1 MWPPQPRTRP
11 PRRRPAAPAG
21 PSYDFRLTRASAE
34 ADGDTAAQM
43 TLAKAIEETQGA
55 LEELRELA
63 HGIYIPQC

>member
-1 MWPPQPRTRP
+1 
-11 PRRRPAAPAG
+11 
-21 PSYDFRLTRASAE
+21 
-34 ADGDTAAQM
+34 M